1 MSLLSGNDNT
11 SNEENVNTEATN
23 EVIEQQET
31 VETNEVEN
39 VETVDTESSESEE
52 KLSFLDEFK
61 NYMGED
67 YDPKFENTYKKFE
80 KDGDLDK
87 NALFKAYRN
96 LEKSFS
102 EKREAPENYEIEYGD
117 DIEEQFRLNDESEL
131 YQTFEKTAK
140 ELNITN
146 DQYKGLMTMM
156 SKYVQEDAKN
166 QLEAQEKAIK
176 EMKQSIPNFDERAS
190 AANDFLQNKLDENKY
205 NALAKAIVDQDGLEA
220 IEELMKMNRDPVVP
234 RGNEIPDSNNPD
246 AELEALFRERDSLPS
261 EQRAA
266 FHNKRIKPFISKYF

>member
-11 SNEENVNTEATN
+11 SNEENVNTETTN
-23 EVIEQQET
+23 EVVEQQET
-31 VETNEVEN
+31 VETGEVEN
-39 VETVDTESSESEE
+39 VETVDTETSENEE

-61 NYMGED
+61 NYMGEE

-102 EKREAPENYEIEYGD
+102 EKREAPENYEIEYGE
-117 DIEEQFRLNDESEL
+117 DIEEQFRLNDDSEL

-156 SKYVQEDAKN
+156 SKYVQEDTKN

-190 AANDFLQNKLDENKY
+190 AANDFLQSKLEEKKY
-205 NALAKAIVDQDGLEA
+205 NALAKAIIDQDGLEA
-220 IEELMKMNRDPVVP
+220 IEDLMKMNRDPVVP
-234 RGNEIPDSNNPD
+234 RGNEVPDSNDPD
-246 AELEALFRERDSLPS
+246 AELEALLKQRDSLPS
-261 EQRAA
+261 EKRAA
-266 FHNKRIKPFISKYF
+266 FHNNKIKPFINKYF